1 MLIKLITVL
10 HLRLFVLFVF
20 ILFAVSI
27 KAADVPKLN
36 AWVIDETKTL
46 SKQQINSISEK
57 LAHHEQ
63 NTSDQFVVLII
74 KTLGNEPIDEYA
86 IKVFN
91 EWQLGQPNK
100 DNGLLLVIA
109 KDDHNLRIEV
119 GNDLKNKITDPVIK
133 KIIKRNITPLINQGD
148 YFLAIDI
155 TVDKLINKA
164 TVSHA
169 NIKTLV
175 PNWPISLTLICS
187 LFALLIPFSL
197 YFFSAQFL
205 KKQLTLK
212 SCYLIYFI
220 PSIALSLILL
230 NLFGSS
236 IKSNTVTLIYCFT
249 ITLTSYVNAGI
260 LIFIVRYIKKT
271 IKKDSL

>member
-1 MLIKLITVL
+1 MLIKLIKGL
-10 HLRLFVLFVF
+10 HLKLFFLSVF
-20 ILFAVSI
+20 LLFAVSI
-27 KAADVPKLN
+27 KAAEVPKLN

-74 KTLGNEPIDEYA
+74 KTLGSESIDKYA

-91 EWQLGQPNK
+91 EWQLGQPDK
-100 DNGLLLVIA
+100 KNGLLIVIA
-109 KDDHNLRIEV
+109 KDDHKLRIEV
-119 GNDLKNKITDPVIK
+119 GNDLKNKITDPVVK
-133 KIIKRNITPLINQGD
+133 KIIKRNITPLINQND
-148 YFLAIDI
+148 YYHAIDI
-155 TVDKLINKA
+155 TVDKLISKT

-169 NIKTLV
+169 NIKTLI
-175 PNWPISLTLICS
+175 PNWPISLALICS
-187 LFALLIPFSL
+187 LFALIIPFSL
-197 YFFSAQFL
+197 YFLSTRFF

-212 SCYLIYFI
+212 KCYHIYFI

-236 IKSNTVTLIYCFT
+236 IKSNTVTLIYCLT
-249 ITLTSYVNAGI
+249 ITLTSYINAGV
-260 LIFIVRYIKKT
+260 LIFIVCYIKKI
-271 IKKDSL
+271 IKKAS